1 MKEIEI
7 RESKIKEMEELIKD
21 MSPEQIEQLIC
32 LASSFAVQSQ
42 SEHPDLHRQ
51 AG

>member
-7 RESKIKEMEELIKD
+7 RESKPKEFEELIKD
-21 MSPEQIEQLIC
+21 MTPEQIDKLIG
-32 LASSFAVQSQ
+32 LASSYFAQQQ

>member
-7 RESKIKEMEELIKD
+7 RESKPKEFEELIKD
-21 MSPEQIEQLIC
+21 MTPEQIEQLIC
-32 LASSFAVQSQ
+32 LASSFVEQSQ
-42 SEHPDLHRQ
+42 SEHLDLHRQ

>member
-32 LASSFAVQSQ
+32 LASSYSSQQQ

>member
-21 MSPEQIEQLIC
+21 MTPEQIEQLIC
-32 LASSFAVQSQ
+32 LASAFAVQSQ
-42 SEHPDLHRQ
+42 SEHPALHRQ

>member
-1 MKEIEI
+1 MKEIET
-7 RESKIKEMEELIKD
+7 RESKMEELIKD
-21 MSPEQIEQLIC
+21 MNPEQIEQLIC